1 MPPSSPKVRLF
12 TIKTAQFLMTILFLF
27 LIYALSRQA
36 AALVLASSASAQAA
50 PPTVVIDSG
59 HGGND
64 PGKIGVDGTL
74 EKDLNLTI
82 ARKLKYYLEA
92 SGVQVVMT
100 RDSDNGL
107 YKETDSHKKTADLKA
122 RCQLINDTSP
132 ALTISIHQN
141 SLPSSPV
148 THGAQT
154 FWNRQEG
161 AEALARTL
169 QAGLNPVVNTHR
181 AKEPKPIPDSIYLMN
196 HVDAPAVLVECGF
209 LSNEEETARLRQ
221 GAYQTKLAAAI
232 AAGYLQWA
240 VGEGTV

>member
-64 PGKIGVDGTL
+64 PGKNGVDGTL

-92 SGVQVVMT
+92 SGVHLL
-100 RDSDNGL
+100 RYD
-107 YKETDSHKKTADLKA
+107 HKRPSAVHPEA
-122 RCQLINDTSP
+122 WIFHG
-132 ALTISIHQN
+132 IH
-141 SLPSSPV
+141 
-148 THGAQT
+148 
-154 FWNRQEG
+154 
-161 AEALARTL
+161 
-169 QAGLNPVVNTHR
+169 
-181 AKEPKPIPDSIYLMN
+181 
-196 HVDAPAVLVECGF
+196 
-209 LSNEEETARLRQ
+209 RLRS
-221 GAYQTKLAAAI
+221 A
-232 AAGYLQWA
+232 
-240 VGEGTV
+240 